1 VRLALAALV
10 VLVMGAAIAGAGM
23 GEAPAER
30 QAAPTAAAV
39 AAATGRIAA
48 GGAATARGRRLFEDE
63 GCDRCHAIAATG
75 APGRL
80 GPRLDVIDD
89 DADDI
94 AESIVEPREDIVDG
108 FPEKLMPD
116 DFGSRLSDVQVADL
130 AAFVAA
136 AAGSDDAAAD
146 GEDENSG
153 KGRGPGR
160 GGDSGRGRRAHPQFR
175 HGDAEL
181 VPPSASSAR
190 FPGARSVPAATS
202 RRRLRARQRRGV
214 RRRWLP
220 VALRSLGSVPEP
232 VFNAEGT
239 LARGLHAVER

>member
-1 VRLALAALV
+1 MRLVLAVLV
-10 VLVMGAAIAGAGM
+10 ALVMGAAITGVGM
-23 GEAPAER
+23 GDAPAER
-30 QAAPTAAAV
+30 QAAPSATAV

-48 GGAATARGRRLFEDE
+48 GGAATARGRALFEDE
-63 GCDRCHAIAATG
+63 GCDRCHAIAATS

-108 FPEKLMPD
+108 FPEKRMPD

-175 HGDAEL
+175 HADAEL
-181 VPPSASSAR
+181 AARSPGMRSAGSTAPAPRRTVARRGPLLDGSDLVGHHQRWPAKPIDFSASR
-190 FPGARSVPAATS
+190 NR
-202 RRRLRARQRRGV
+202 
-214 RRRWLP
+214 
-220 VALRSLGSVPEP
+220 
-232 VFNAEGT
+232 
-239 LARGLHAVER
+239 